1 MCVVF
6 GVCVCGGKELNVYA
20 IAELQK
26 EHLVT
31 RRITLIAV
39 SRMDLERE
47 GA

>member
-1 MCVVF
+1 MCA
-6 GVCVCGGKELNVYA
+6 CVCDGKELNGYA

>member
-1 MCVVF
+1 MCVSVR
-6 GVCVCGGKELNVYA
+6 GGKELNVYA
-20 IAELQK
+20 VAELQK

-31 RRITLIAV
+31 RRITLISV